1 MMDSVGMDKEYRLSA
16 LRVRHSVL
24 KAELSEEERAEHD
37 AFQEV
42 ARRLDELQAELA
54 EAPAAT

>member
-1 MMDSVGMDKEYRLSA
+1 MDKEYRLSA